1 MITENRNSGTPNG
14 RRRGKGVSGMNEK
27 LNTEAMEYI
36 VSRLAKNALE
46 TSKSD
51 RTDIFE
57 QGKRLAYYEMLDII
71 KTELEVRGFDVYEFG
86 IDFDIEQI
94 V

>member
-1 MITENRNSGTPNG
+1 
-14 RRRGKGVSGMNEK
+14 MNEE
-27 LNTEAMEYI
+27 LNTEAMKYI
-36 VSRLAKNALE
+36 VMRLVQNALE
-46 TSKSD
+46 TTKGE

-71 KTELEVRGFDVYEFG
+71 KTELEARDFDISEFG
-86 IDFDIEQI
+86 IDFDINKI